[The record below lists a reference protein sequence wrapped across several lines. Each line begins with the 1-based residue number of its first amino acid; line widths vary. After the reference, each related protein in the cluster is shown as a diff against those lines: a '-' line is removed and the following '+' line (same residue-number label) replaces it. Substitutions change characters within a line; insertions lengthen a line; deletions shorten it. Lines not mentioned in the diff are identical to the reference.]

1 MEMYLNYFKKLYLK
15 KLEKIQMK
23 QERENYIQNNSK
35 KMLPITHT
43 NNEHL
48 VNSNLKESFLQ
59 RQINKIP
66 ANTTSSQ
73 NKLPDNSSVGTNS
86 TSSHNDILL
95 ALNPISNSNISLNNY
110 HQRDPK
116 YQSNRP
122 QSPNNYHQRDPKY
135 QSNRPQSPEIQNI
148 NDEIIGKIQKGE
160 PLLFPPKDYTH
171 TLVQRGHLADAQYR
185 RSRNPLI
192 LGDNGIIMR
201 EKNLEN
207 LEFIDSRSHS
217 PMDRND
223 LDEQQ
228 VLNMLDEVV
237 DSVSMSEYRYNPISD
252 ASKYSKSSRSQDA
265 YESDYEIYSD
275 YAKSPLHMIEEEEK
289 NDSQQHLNKNP
300 VSEYY
305 IKRNMSN
312 IKDVARKHNKYT
324 NNVEVKNK
332 PEPQNQS
339 RKKIFNFSKSDKEL
353 NTNTSDNYSLIS
365 AANIGI
371 RANALTKLGNWRPK
385 IIEVNQQQQQ
395 TSNRFIPTSNTSNVT
410 VYSSYSKDS
419 ASSSGLRRI
428 SEETNN
434 LYTSNNN
441 VNHSEFILKK
451 TDFKAYENYDEN
463 NNNNKKNFKNYVNV
477 QDSNRFN
484 NQSNNLL
491 GTLIN
496 VLPINNANKKL
507 NNNFKDHLYQNN
519 NNNNN
524 NNVINVYE
532 FNRRYD
538 HNEKSRYDM
547 NEFLF

>member
-35 KMLPITHT
+35 KMLHIKPT

-73 NKLPDNSSVGTNS
+73 SKLPDNSSAGTNS

-95 ALNPISNSNISLNNY
+95 ALSPISNSNISL
-110 HQRDPK
+110 
-116 YQSNRP
+116 
-122 QSPNNYHQRDPKY
+122 NNYHQRDPKY

-160 PLLFPPKDYTH
+160 PLLFPPKDYTQ

-192 LGDNGIIMR
+192 LGDNGIKMR

-223 LDEQQ
+223 LDYNEQE

-237 DSVSMSEYRYNPISD
+237 DSVSMSEYRYNPISEP
-252 ASKYSKSSRSQDA
+252 SKYAKSSRSQDA

-289 NDSQQHLNKNP
+289 NGSQQHLNKNP
-300 VSEYY
+300 ESEYY

-312 IKDVARKHNKYT
+312 IKDVARKHNRYT

-339 RKKIFNFSKSDKEL
+339 KKKIFNFSKSDKEL
-353 NTNTSDNYSLIS
+353 NTNTSDNFSLIS

-395 TSNRFIPTSNTSNVT
+395 TSNRFNPISSTSNVT
-410 VYSSYSKDS
+410 VYSPYSKDS

-434 LYTSNNN
+434 LYTSYNN

-451 TDFKAYENYDEN
+451 TDFKAYENYDEKN
-463 NNNNKKNFKNYVNV
+463 SNNKKNFKNYVNV

-496 VLPINNANKKL
+496 IYPTNNANKKM
-507 NNNFKDHLYQNN
+507 NNNFKDHLNQ
-519 NNNNN
+519 NNNN

-532 FNRRYD
+532 LNRRYD